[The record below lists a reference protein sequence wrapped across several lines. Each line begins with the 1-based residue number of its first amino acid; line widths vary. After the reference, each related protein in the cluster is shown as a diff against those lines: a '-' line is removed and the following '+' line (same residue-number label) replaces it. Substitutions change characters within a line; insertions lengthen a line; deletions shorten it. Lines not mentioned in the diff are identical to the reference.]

1 MHNMRYI
8 KSCGFVAYKQIEN
21 KNYYLIIK
29 SLNGDIGF
37 PKGHMEI
44 GESELQTAI
53 RELKEETCAEVEV
66 ISGFRYQ
73 IEYPL
78 PRVPDAIKQSVY
90 FLGKCTSESIICQET
105 EVDSAEFIP
114 YEDAIKM
121 LTFEETKNILR
132 DAELF
137 IQSH

>member
-1 MHNMRYI
+1 MRYI